1 MPRTTTGAMV
11 SVLLMLVILV
21 VRATAGAVAVDVVPW
36 SVPSESLEI
45 DFESMQTGYQYTQIE
60 EVYNRVVGLSRYNA
74 YGKPVMAKQT
84 GEGQPPPKW
93 LHLVARGHGT
103 EVTTL
108 ALRQDNLYL
117 AGFTDKS
124 GSWYTFAN
132 KARHNL
138 IPGATADQGCLAR
151 GVAVIV
157 LTVCEANRLQPIFN
171 AIRAN
176 WVAGGFLPYPVYR
189 YVVNWKTVSCALM
202 VAVQHGNQWDLE
214 KDEARAL
221 KTELS
226 IGSLPAAAN
235 AAFLLLCPDKEMCS
249 EKINWLK

>member
-138 IPGATADQGCLAR
+138 IPGAT
-151 GVAVIV
+151 V
-157 LTVCEANRLQPIFN
+157 LDFDDNYAGLSWAT
-171 AIRAN
+171 
-176 WVAGGFLPYPVYR
+176 AGGR
-189 YVVNWKTVSCALM
+189 ASATSRSA
-202 VAVQHGNQWDLE
+202 
-214 KDEARAL
+214 ARACCAQL
-221 KTELS
+221 PPCPTTITPHRRIRVASREAS
-226 IGSLPAAAN
+226 QSL
-235 AAFLLLCPDKEMCS
+235 F
-249 EKINWLK
+249 